1 MKALHLKQEIS
12 ILKNNF
18 LSQLK
23 EYNLNVKM
31 ENTDQSFSHLNWI
44 ITLPFNYY
52 YLFSDV
58 DISLIR
64 KLAII
69 NALYGYYF
77 MIEDD
82 LLDEYH
88 QPPKKYKLILT
99 KYCAAQTVRNL
110 AIGQMISLCGP
121 DIYGYIYEYEYRY
134 YRSIFIEKRGKPIPG
149 SDISFAANLDFLG
162 NKAIPAVTPFAA
174 FCIVFNCEYKLDAY
188 EQLIRK
194 YHIAHQIY
202 DDLMDFKQ
210 DVKRPDKSWLI
221 RHIQEKMKRKIT
233 NPGHI
238 VQFFR
243 ETNYDLELIDLIQSN
258 LTEAKYLSL
267 QLRFTHLTENISR
280 LEKLSGNYVP
290 KANMKA

>member
-1 MKALHLKQEIS
+1 MKALHLINEIS
-12 ILKNNF
+12 ILKSNF

-23 EYNLNVKM
+23 ENNLNVELGK
-31 ENTDQSFSHLNWI
+31 TDQSFSHLNWI

-52 YLFSDV
+52 YLFPGV

-88 QPPKKYKLILT
+88 QPPQKYKLILT

-110 AIGQMISLCGP
+110 AIGQMISLCGS
-121 DIYGYIYEYEYRY
+121 DIYGHIYEYEYRY
-134 YRSIFIEKRGKPIPG
+134 YQSLFLEKRGKPIPG
-149 SDISFAANLDFLG
+149 SDISFAANLEFLG
-162 NKAIPAVTPFAA
+162 DKAIPAVTPFAV
-174 FCIVFNCEYKLDAY
+174 FCIIFNCEYKLDAY
-188 EQLIRK
+188 EKLIKK

-202 DDLMDFKQ
+202 DDLQDIKQ
-210 DVKRPDKSWLI
+210 DAKRPDKSWLI
-221 RHIQEKMKRKIT
+221 RHVQEKIKRKIT
-233 NPGHI
+233 NPEHI

-243 ETNYDLELIDLIQSN
+243 ETNYDLELINLIQSN
-258 LTEAKYLSL
+258 LIEAKCLSL
-267 QLRFTHLTENISR
+267 QLRFTHLTENISH
-280 LEKLSGNYVP
+280 LEKLAGSYIP
-290 KANMKA
+290 KAI

>member
-1 MKALHLKQEIS
+1 MKSLHLKQEIS

-18 LSQLK
+18 LSQLN

-31 ENTDQSFSHLNWI
+31 RKTDQSFSHLNWI
-44 ITLPFNYY
+44 ITLPYNYY
-52 YLFSDV
+52 YLFPGI

-88 QPPKKYKLILT
+88 QPPQKYKLILT

-110 AIGQMISLCGP
+110 AIGQMISLCGS
-121 DIYGYIYEYEYRY
+121 DIYGHIYDYEYRY
-134 YRSIFIEKRGKPIPG
+134 YQSLFLEKRGKPIPG
-149 SDISFAANLDFLG
+149 SDISLATNLDFLG
-162 NKAIPAVTPFAA
+162 EKAIPAVIPFAA
-174 FCIVFNCEYKLDAY
+174 FCIIFNCENKLYAY
-188 EQLIRK
+188 EQLIKK
-194 YHIAHQIY
+194 YHVAHQIY
-202 DDLMDFKQ
+202 DDMMDIYQ

-221 RHIQEKMKRKIT
+221 RHIQEKIKKKIT
-233 NPGHI
+233 NPEHI
-238 VQFFR
+238 IQFFQ

-258 LTEAKYLSL
+258 LTEAKHLSL
-267 QLRFTHLTENISR
+267 QLRFTHFTENINH
-280 LEKLSGNYVP
+280 LKKLTESYVP
-290 KANMKA
+290 KAGKKA

>member
-1 MKALHLKQEIS
+1 MKALHLINEIS

-23 EYNLNVKM
+23 EYNLNVKLG
-31 ENTDQSFSHLNWI
+31 NADQGFSHLNWI

-52 YLFSDV
+52 YLFSGV

-110 AIGQMISLCGP
+110 AIGQMISLCGS
-121 DIYGYIYEYEYRY
+121 DIYGHIYDYEYRY
-134 YRSIFIEKRGKPIPG
+134 YQSLFLEKRGKPIPG
-149 SDISFAANLDFLG
+149 SDFSLAANLDFLG
-162 NKAIPAVTPFAA
+162 EKAIPAVTPFAV
-174 FCIVFNCEYKLDAY
+174 FCIIFNCENKLYAY
-188 EQLIRK
+188 EQLIKK

-202 DDLMDFKQ
+202 DDLMDIKQ
-210 DVKRPDKSWLI
+210 DIKRPDKSWLI
-221 RHIQEKMKRKIT
+221 RLIQEKIKRKIT
-233 NPGHI
+233 NPEHI
-238 VQFFR
+238 IQFFR

-267 QLRFTHLTENISR
+267 QLRFRHLTENISH
-280 LEKLSGNYVP
+280 LKMLAGNYVSQAGK
-290 KANMKA
+290 KA

>member
-1 MKALHLKQEIS
+1 MKALHLINEIS

-23 EYNLNVKM
+23 EYNLNVKLG
-31 ENTDQSFSHLNWI
+31 NADQSFSHLNWI

-52 YLFSDV
+52 YLFSGV

-110 AIGQMISLCGP
+110 AIGQMISLCGS
-121 DIYGYIYEYEYRY
+121 DIYGHIYDYEYRY
-134 YRSIFIEKRGKPIPG
+134 YQSLFLEKRGKPIPG
-149 SDISFAANLDFLG
+149 SDFSLAANLDFLG
-162 NKAIPAVTPFAA
+162 EKAIPAVTPFAV
-174 FCIVFNCEYKLDAY
+174 FCIIFNCENKLYAY
-188 EQLIRK
+188 EQLIKK

-202 DDLMDFKQ
+202 DDLMDIKQ
-210 DVKRPDKSWLI
+210 DIKRPDKSWLI
-221 RHIQEKMKRKIT
+221 RLIQEKIKRKIT
-233 NPGHI
+233 NPEHI
-238 VQFFR
+238 IQFFR

-267 QLRFTHLTENISR
+267 QLRFRHLTENISH
-280 LEKLSGNYVP
+280 LKMLAGNYVSQAGK
-290 KANMKA
+290 KA

>member
-1 MKALHLKQEIS
+1 MKALHLIKEIS

-18 LSQLK
+18 LSQL
-23 EYNLNVKM
+23 EENNLNVKLGK
-31 ENTDQSFSHLNWI
+31 TDQSFSHLNWI

-110 AIGQMISLCGP
+110 AIGQMISLCGS
-121 DIYGYIYEYEYRY
+121 DIYGHIYDYEYRY
-134 YRSIFIEKRGKPIPG
+134 YRSLFLEKRGKPIPG

-162 NKAIPAVTPFAA
+162 EKAIPAVTPFAA
-174 FCIVFNCEYKLDAY
+174 FCIIFNCENKLYEY
-188 EQLIRK
+188 EQLIMK

-202 DDLMDFKQ
+202 DDLADIKQ

-221 RHIQEKMKRKIT
+221 RHIQEKIKRKIT
-233 NPGHI
+233 RPEQI

-243 ETNYDLELIDLIQSN
+243 QTNYDLELIDLIQSN
-258 LTEAKYLSL
+258 LTEAKCLSL
-267 QLRFTHLTENISR
+267 QLKFTHLTDNIIHI
-280 LEKLSGNYVP
+280 EKLAGNYVP
-290 KANMKA
+290 KAGMKI